1 MINIIRV
8 YRDFEPLKFF
18 GIMGSAIFFVGIL
31 LGFYLIYF
39 QFFGGGAFR
48 HLGLM
53 MLDILVL
60 SIGLQIII
68 FGFLAD
74 MSRE

>member
-1 MINIIRV
+1 MRV
-8 YRDFEPLKFF
+8 YRDYEPLKFF
-18 GIMGSAIFFVGIL
+18 GILGAIIFSIGLIL
-31 LGFYLIYF
+31 GLYLVYF

-53 MLDILVL
+53 MLDVLVL

-68 FGFLAD
+68 FGFIAD
-74 MSRE
+74 MNRK